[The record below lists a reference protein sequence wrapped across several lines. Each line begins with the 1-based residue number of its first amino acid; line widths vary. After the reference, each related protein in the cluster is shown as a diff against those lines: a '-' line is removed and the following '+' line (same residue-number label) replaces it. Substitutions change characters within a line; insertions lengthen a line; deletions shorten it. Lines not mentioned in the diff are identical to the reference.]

1 MIIKLLSKSKLFSE
15 IVTNNLKSI
24 GINVE
29 TISTDD
35 SLKEQL
41 KEVEVIINDSFKI
54 DKSIIDSSPNLRVI
68 HQSGIGIDN
77 IDVNYCTSKSIFVAN
92 VPLANAI
99 SVAEHTLFLMLL
111 MAKNVRDNND
121 GTSLTKKRIQ
131 NLIGSELHG
140 KRLTIVGLGA
150 TGIEVAKRARVFGM
164 KISGVTKPPFSRKGL
179 DKTYYVDNIDEPDKL
194 IQHLVE
200 SDYVSIHTPL
210 NDETRD
216 MFSERELG
224 LMKKTAFLINVARAP
239 IVNKKALFDVLDQRE
254 IQGAAFDVFWEEPPN
269 KDDKLLSLNN
279 FILTPHIAGWTSE
292 AIDSSVRIISNNIL
306 RTVNGENP
314 LTIVNS
320 DLL

>member
-1 MIIKLLSKSKLFSE
+1 MIIKILSKSKLFSE

-131 NLIGSELHG
+131 
-140 KRLTIVGLGA
+140 
-150 TGIEVAKRARVFGM
+150 
-164 KISGVTKPPFSRKGL
+164 KIIL
-179 DKTYYVDNIDEPDKL
+179 EKL
-194 IQHLVE
+194 
-200 SDYVSIHTPL
+200 
-210 NDETRD
+210 
-216 MFSERELG
+216 
-224 LMKKTAFLINVARAP
+224 
-239 IVNKKALFDVLDQRE
+239 
-254 IQGAAFDVFWEEPPN
+254 
-269 KDDKLLSLNN
+269 
-279 FILTPHIAGWTSE
+279 E
-292 AIDSSVRIISNNIL
+292 AIR
-306 RTVNGENP
+306 E
-314 LTIVNS
+314 
-320 DLL
+320 